1 MSDVHQFSAHELD
14 TLAAVLDQV
23 IPASADGRLPGAGFL
38 AHGERF
44 GSVIRLLP
52 GLDLGLVGGLAACDE
67 AARKRG
73 AADYVSLGD
82 DDRLAVLN
90 EVAAADGGFVPS
102 HVYRC
107 SPYGDWKMGT
117 FDPATSDFDFMVDL
131 GEQAPGAYADAW
143 FGLRESLEALLGRP
157 VDLVTEGSVT
167 NPYLRA
173 DIERTRQR
181 LYGA

>member
-23 IPASADGRLPGAGFL
+23 IPPSSDGRLPGAGFL

-67 AARKRG
+67 VARKRG
-73 AADYVSLGD
+73 AADYVSLAD

-102 HVYRC
+102 LMFLAYTTYYVEDRVLV
-107 SPYGDWKMGT
+107 
-117 FDPATSDFDFMVDL
+117 ALDL
-131 GEQAPGAYADAW
+131 EPRPPHPQGFTMPPND
-143 FGLRESLEALLGRP
+143 LSLLGP
-157 VDLVTEGSVT
+157 V
-167 NPYLRA
+167 RA
-173 DIERTRQR
+173 RGKLWRD
-181 LYGA
+181 A

>member
-23 IPASADGRLPGAGFL
+23 IPPSSNGRLPGAGFL

-67 AARKRG
+67 HARQRS
-73 AADYVSLGD
+73 AADYLSLGD

-90 EVAAADGGFVPS
+90 DVAAADAGFVPS
-102 HVYRC
+102 LMFLAYTTYYVEDRVI
-107 SPYGDWKMGT
+107 
-117 FDPATSDFDFMVDL
+117 AALDL
-131 GEQAPGAYADAW
+131 EPRPPHPHGFTMPPND
-143 FGLRESLEALLGRP
+143 LSLLGP
-157 VDLVTEGSVT
+157 V
-167 NPYLRA
+167 RA
-173 DIERTRQR
+173 RGKLWRD
-181 LYGA
+181 A

>member
-23 IPASADGRLPGAGFL
+23 IPPSSNGRLPGAGFL

-67 AARKRG
+67 VARKRG

-82 DDRLAVLN
+82 ADRLAVLN

-102 HVYRC
+102 LMFLAYTTYYVEDRVLV
-107 SPYGDWKMGT
+107 
-117 FDPATSDFDFMVDL
+117 ALDL
-131 GEQAPGAYADAW
+131 EP
-143 FGLRESLEALLGRP
+143 RP
-157 VDLVTEGSVT
+157 PHPQGWS
-167 NPYLRA
+167 
-173 DIERTRQR
+173 
-181 LYGA
+181 